1 MICYPGAMSRVVL
14 VPALVLGLAGCGGA
28 STAGGDAAADT
39 GLAGDGAAGDAGAPD
54 GPAPG
59 DGGAG
64 DGAPGTDGSPRV
76 WGVTLD
82 DVSQLSYVVESLQN
96 LSRRPT
102 ARVVF
107 DEFVPASDYVDAATQ
122 IHAVADVM
130 GEILD
135 SQFVDQY
142 SVTDYRARAV
152 EYLGALGDVVD
163 IWEVGNEINGEW
175 LGTTADVV
183 AKMTAAYEEVTTRGK
198 RAALTL
204 YYNQDC
210 WDQADHEV
218 FTWAAANVPAAMKQ
232 GLDYV
237 LFSYYEDDCNDLQP
251 DWPTQFAHLATMFPN
266 SRLGFGECGTANTAA
281 KSAYVT
287 RYYTTTIAEPR
298 YVGGYFW
305 WYYAEDMVPYTK
317 PLWTVLDQAI
327 ASM

>member
-1 MICYPGAMSRVVL
+1 MICYPLAMARAL
-14 VPALVLGLAGCGGA
+14 LVLTVALAACGGS
-28 STAGGDAAADT
+28 STAAGDAAAEAAP
-39 GLAGDGAAGDAGAPD
+39 GGDGPAEDGAGPPDAGGPDGGATGGDAGTD
-54 GPAPG
+54 GPA
-59 DGGAG
+59 
-64 DGAPGTDGSPRV
+64 PRV

-82 DVSQLSYVVESLQN
+82 AVDQLDDVVASLQR
-96 LSRRPT
+96 LSHRPT
-102 ARVVF
+102 ARIVF
-107 DEFVPASDYVDAATQ
+107 DEFVPASDYVDAATR

-135 SQFVDQY
+135 SQYVDQY

-175 LGTTADVV
+175 LGTTTDVV
-183 AKMTAAYEEVTTRGK
+183 GKMSAAYEEVTTRGK
-198 RAALTL
+198 RTALTL

-210 WDQADHEV
+210 WEQADHEV

-237 LFSYYEDDCNDLQP
+237 FFSYYEDDCNDLQP
-251 DWPTQFAHLATMFPN
+251 DWPTQFAHLATMFPS
-266 SRLGFGECGTANTAA
+266 SRLGFGECGTADTAA
-281 KSAYVT
+281 KSSYVT
-287 RYYTTTIAEPR
+287 RYYTMSIAEPR

-317 PLWTVLDQAI
+317 PLWTVLDDAI
-327 ASM
+327 ASQ